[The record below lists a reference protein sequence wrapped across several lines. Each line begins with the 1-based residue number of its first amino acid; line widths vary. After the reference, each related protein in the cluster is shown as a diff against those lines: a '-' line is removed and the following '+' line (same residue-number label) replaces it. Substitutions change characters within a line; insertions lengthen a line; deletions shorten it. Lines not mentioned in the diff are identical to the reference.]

1 MQHTQEPSHPVTHE
15 RNAHLAREGGAGQ
28 PGKLLQLLN
37 VHVAGEEEGDAAR
50 DLQRRLEQLHPEIRE
65 IRKYLERLCGD
76 ELCGAAR
83 GRPHLQCR
91 LEELGVMVW
100 RIIRYLEGALYRR
113 ALRGVKEGDVGFS
126 TQRVPEELLPG
137 VWKLVKC
144 EKPVWTFSKFGMQL
158 CSPARIRGSKT
169 AATGDCRNGDIRFR
183 GPASFQRIKDRHQAS
198 SETLTS
204 CKITHIEL
212 ATWPVK
218 QLNSTRV

>member
-1 MQHTQEPSHPVTHE
+1 MQHTQEPSHPVMHE

-83 GRPHLQCR
+83 RRPHLQCR

-100 RIIRYLEGALYRR
+100 RIIRSFGGGSVKTSFAGGERGRR
-113 ALRGVKEGDVGFS
+113 CL
-126 TQRVPEELLPG
+126 
-137 VWKLVKC
+137 
-144 EKPVWTFSKFGMQL
+144 
-158 CSPARIRGSKT
+158 
-169 AATGDCRNGDIRFR
+169 
-183 GPASFQRIKDRHQAS
+183 
-198 SETLTS
+198 
-204 CKITHIEL
+204 
-212 ATWPVK
+212 
-218 QLNSTRV
+218 